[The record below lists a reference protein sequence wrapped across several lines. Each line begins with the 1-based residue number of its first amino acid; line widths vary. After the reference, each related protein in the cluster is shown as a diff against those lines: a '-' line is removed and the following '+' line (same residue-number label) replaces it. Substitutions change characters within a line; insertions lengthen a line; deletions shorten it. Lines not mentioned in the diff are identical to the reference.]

1 MDQSLIVIL
10 GDQLTLDIS
19 SLKQGNQT
27 RDIVLMAEVA
37 EETTYTRHHKKKL
50 VFVLSAMRHFSRL
63 LREKG
68 WRIDYVTL
76 GDAQNTGSLAGEIER
91 AKARHGI
98 THVVMTEPSEWR
110 VKQALLHVLQLEDD
124 RFICSHAEFE
134 TWTRTR
140 KMLRMEYFYRDMR
153 RKTGLLMDRD
163 APEGGAWNYDSENRK
178 PAHAG
183 LQMPRPPRFPVDSIT
198 QDVIDLVDR
207 RFAQNFGGTTPFWFA
222 VTHAQAES
230 ALMHFLDHCLKH
242 FGETQ
247 DAMLDGEAF
256 LHHSVLSAYIN
267 IGLLDPL
274 HVCRSV
280 EARYRMGGV
289 ALSAAEG
296 FIRQIIGWR
305 EYIRG
310 IYWLKMPGYVE
321 SNALDAQRPLP
332 DFYWTADTDMN
343 CIKQCVSQTRDEAY
357 AHHIQRLMVTGNFA
371 LLAGLNPKQV
381 HEWYLAVYIDAFE
394 WVEMPN
400 TIGMAL
406 HADGGLLGSKP
417 YAASGN
423 YINKMSN
430 YCRSCTYD
438 VKQRTGANACPFNAL
453 YWDFIARHMKRFAKN
468 PRMAQICRGYE
479 KFSTD
484 EKVRIAT
491 RAATVLGELVSGR
504 DYTP

>member
-1 MDQSLIVIL
+1 MASMDQSLIVIL

-19 SLKQGNQT
+19 SLKLGDKT
-27 RDIVLMAEVA
+27 RDTILMAEVA
-37 EETTYTRHHKKKL
+37 EETTYARHHKKKL
-50 VFVLSAMRHFSRL
+50 VFVLSAMRHFANL
-63 LREKG
+63 LRQLG
-68 WRIDYVTL
+68 WRIDYITL
-76 GDAQNTGSLAGEIER
+76 GDSQNTGSLTGEIER

-98 THVVMTEPSEWR
+98 THVIMTEPSEWR
-110 VKQALLHVLQLEDD
+110 VKQALLHVMQLEDS
-124 RFICSHAEFE
+124 RFICSHAEFG
-134 TWTRTR
+134 TWAQTR
-140 KMLRMEYFYRDMR
+140 KTLRMEYFYRDMR
-153 RKTGLLMDRD
+153 RRTGLLMDRD
-163 APEGGAWNYDSENRK
+163 APAGGAWNFDSENRK
-178 PAHAG
+178 RAQAG
-183 LQMPRPPRFPVDSIT
+183 LRIPKPPQFPVGSIT

-207 RFAQNFGGTTPFWFA
+207 RFADNFGAATPFWFA
-222 VTHAQAES
+222 VTHAQAEI
-230 ALMHFLDHCLKH
+230 ALRHFLDHCLNH

-280 EARYRMGGV
+280 EERYRKGGV
-289 ALSAAEG
+289 PLSAAEG

-310 IYWLKMPGYVE
+310 IYWLKMPAYVDL
-321 SNALDAQRPLP
+321 NVR
-332 DFYWTADTDMN
+332 
-343 CIKQCVSQTRDEAY
+343 QTRDEAY

-371 LLAGLNPKQV
+371 LLAGIDPKQV

-430 YCRSCTYD
+430 YCGSCTFD

-479 KFSTD
+479 KFSDD
-484 EKVRIAT
+484 EKNRIAA
-491 RAATVLGELVSGR
+491 RAAEILGKLVNNGI
-504 DYTP
+504 YTS